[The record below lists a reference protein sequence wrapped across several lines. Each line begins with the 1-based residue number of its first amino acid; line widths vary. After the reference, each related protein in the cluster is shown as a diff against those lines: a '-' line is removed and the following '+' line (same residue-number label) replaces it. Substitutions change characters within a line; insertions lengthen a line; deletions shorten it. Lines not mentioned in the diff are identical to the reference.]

1 MLNNSTILI
10 TDEDGFIGLQPS
22 EASVRTGFKVYA
34 QQLISLFIAS
44 FIKSLEDKVGVKDIG
59 YDLLPNS

>member
-10 TDEDGFIGLQPS
+10 TDEDGFIGFQPA

-34 QQLISLFIAS
+34 QQLISLFITS
-44 FIKSLEDKVGVKDIG
+44 FIKSLEDKVGVIDIG